1 MVFLNDRSHPNI
13 LNPVT
18 YTCNPLSVSGGFP
31 GYFISIA
38 MFHKPFTV
46 QYPGLLIFM
55 LLLPGIKM
63 HECRMKILDWYIL
76 KKFLTTFVFT
86 MLVITVIAVVID
98 TEEKADDF
106 VRSGLS
112 TWQIVMHYYIGFIP
126 FIMSMIFPLMV
137 FIAVIYFTSRMAART
152 EFVAIMTG
160 GVRYNRMLRPY
171 FFGAVMLSS
180 ILWIASRTWV
190 PRANVIRTDFQ
201 TVYVDRN
208 SSYNPNAS
216 SNNNYY
222 LRVDSAT
229 FVGMRSYDTLSK
241 SASAFSLQKIK
252 NNKMYYNLRAER
264 MQWDTAKKNW
274 RLNWAVERNVD
285 GLKETIRKIDT
296 MHINLNVKPSEL
308 RKDEYM
314 KDKLT
319 TPELNDFIR
328 MEEIRGTEGLNTFKV
343 EKYHRDA
350 TPFSVII
357 MTMIGAIV
365 SSRKVRGGSGLHLAL
380 GIVMAALFVIMDK
393 FAVTFSI
400 KGNMPAVLA
409 AWTPNIIFSAVA
421 VWLYARTPK

>member
-1 MVFLNDRSHPNI
+1 
-13 LNPVT
+13 
-18 YTCNPLSVSGGFP
+18 
-31 GYFISIA
+31 
-38 MFHKPFTV
+38 
-46 QYPGLLIFM
+46 
-55 LLLPGIKM
+55 
-63 HECRMKILDWYIL
+63 MKILDWYIL

-106 VRSGLS
+106 VRSGLG
-112 TWQIVMHYYIGFIP
+112 TWQVIMHYYIGFIP

-137 FIAVIYFTSRMAART
+137 FLAVIYFTSRMAGRT

-171 FFGAVMLSS
+171 LFGAILLSC
-180 ILWIASRTWV
+180 ILWLASRTWV
-190 PRANVIRTDFQ
+190 PKANVIRTDFQ

-216 SNNNYY
+216 SSNNYY
-222 LRVDSAT
+222 LRVDSST

-241 SASAFSLQKIK
+241 SATAFFMQKIR

-264 MQWDTAKKNW
+264 LQWDASKKNW
-274 RLNWAVERNVD
+274 KLSTIIERNMD
-285 GLKETIRKIDT
+285 GLKETVRKIDS
-296 MHINLNVKPSEL
+296 MRINLNVNPSEL
-308 RKDEYM
+308 RRDEYM

-319 TPELNDFIR
+319 TPQLNEFIR

-365 SSRKVRGGSGLHLAL
+365 SSRKVRGGSGLQLAL
-380 GIVMAALFVIMDK
+380 GIVTAALFVIMDK
-393 FAVTFSI
+393 FAVTFSV
-400 KGNMPAVLA
+400 KGNMPAALA

-421 VWLYARTPK
+421 VWIYIRTPK